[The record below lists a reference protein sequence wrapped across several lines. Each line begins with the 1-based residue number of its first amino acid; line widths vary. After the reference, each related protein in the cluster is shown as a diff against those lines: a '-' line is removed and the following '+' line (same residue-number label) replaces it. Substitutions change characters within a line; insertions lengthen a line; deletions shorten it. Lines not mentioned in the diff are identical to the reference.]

1 MNPEGGLL
9 HLYGKQEH
17 KSLRSTATVYQIMS
31 RARVLSFILV
41 FFFYIKILYCS
52 YYKLNKI
59 VYETVLLSAF
69 CNLLLVVS

>member
-17 KSLRSTATVYQIMS
+17 KSLRSTATVYPIMS
-31 RARVLSFILV
+31 RARVLSFILG
-41 FFFYIKILYCS
+41 FFYIKILYCS

-59 VYETVLLSAF
+59 FYETVLLSAF
-69 CNLLLVVS
+69 CNLLLDVS